1 MSTPNKPTPAPDDPE
16 AFARLFEEMADLL
29 QTTLEHADTPFTKD
43 LPIELEGKLSQLER
57 DVEAFCALNASIVEE
72 TKMRGET
79 AHNLDHLTKQER
91 RILER
96 TNKLVKEA
104 EKKQK
109 ELAEVKFDPSL
120 LGGKGGGR
128 KKFLKRVNRKK
139 V

>member
-1 MSTPNKPTPAPDDPE
+1 MSTHNKPTPAPDDPD

-29 QTTLEHADTPFTKD
+29 QTALEHADTPFSKD
-43 LPIELEGKLSQLER
+43 IPIELEGKLSKLEQ
-57 DVEAFCALNASIVEE
+57 DVEAFCELNAAIVEE

-79 AHNLDHLTKQER
+79 AVNLDHLTRQER
-91 RILER
+91 KTLDR
-96 TNKLVKEA
+96 TNKLIKEA

-120 LGGKGGGR
+120 LEGKGGR
-128 KKFLKRVNRKK
+128 KKFLKRINRKQ